1 MQVIKN
7 NANVNLIRIPPPN
20 DTDGN
25 VQMIEFSSSSDSE
38 EENPIGNAQH
48 EPNGARRLG
57 Q

>member
-1 MQVIKN
+1 MIKN
-7 NANVNLIRIPPPN
+7 NANVNLIRIPPSN